1 MKQARNAARVA
12 LGRLWPRKLTNRVF
26 ALYAD
31 TLVTFLGVGL
41 TLFLSHQVRQQ
52 IEETQRASVML
63 VEVVAQAVQDSVV
76 IGDYDTVRKTLDRA
90 VQGSVFRSSQFI
102 DAKGGRILIQSRTPL
117 RGQPPGWLVHWAE
130 RELYDVNRNIT
141 VGGRDYGVLRL
152 TFDAHT
158 VAYDLWN
165 LAVLAV
171 GAALGSLLLGLAAI
185 RFLLRRWLGGLER
198 LLRLDKALAAGR
210 VDVSQID
217 TQGAPTEVTRVVA
230 MFQRTAELMQ
240 EREVSRRALD
250 NQKFAL
256 DQHAIVSITDLA
268 GNITYAN
275 DRFCDIT
282 GYTREELLGRNHRII
297 NSGQQPASFFENLW
311 KTISSG
317 QVWHGEICNRK
328 RAGQFYWVSATI
340 VPLLDDRGQPEQ
352 YIAIRTDITER
363 VRAERALEE
372 LNQDL
377 ESKIRRRTEAL
388 EEATLAASLA
398 NRAKS
403 DFLSNMSHEMR
414 TPMNSILGM
423 SYLALRAS
431 PSPKVREYL
440 RSIHDSGKYLLEL
453 ISNILDF
460 SKIESGKLEVEN
472 VDLLLPAIYADVVK
486 LMEEPAREKGL
497 ELRVELE
504 ERLQQPFKGDPLR
517 IRQILLNYASNAVKF
532 SSKGVV
538 RLIGRAGAEG
548 PDGVEVV
555 LQVADEGIGMTT
567 EQAAQLFQPF
577 HQADASTTRQ
587 FGGTG
592 LGLAICREL
601 AKLMGGQVGVDSRA
615 GVGSTFWCRLRLP
628 NGNMPAAKPRDSDF
642 GALDERWGP
651 LLRGVRVLVVDDN
664 AVNQSVARELLEA
677 TGAQVTLAGD
687 GQQAL
692 DLMQTL
698 EVDCVLMDM
707 QMPVMDGLEATRRL
721 RAQERLRRLPIIA
734 MTANASTQDRRA
746 CLAAGMNDFV
756 SKPVEPKRLL
766 DIVARWA
773 GREAAEARPAG
784 PGAPATAAPSGTLP
798 AGQPAAGLSAPT
810 AAPRDAPAPARPSQ
824 VADPEVLDPQVL
836 RSLTRGNASA
846 MQPIVK
852 VFETM
857 MDKTVLELQHALAA
871 GDTQRLGQLGHK
883 AKSSA
888 AALGAQGLSRHCH
901 ALETAMRAAEPDLT
915 LAAELV
921 QDIQR
926 LSPLVVQALR
936 AQLVAASQAAPPP
949 PGP

>member
-1 MKQARNAARVA
+1 MKRSWNTVVAA
-12 LGRLWPRKLTNRVF
+12 LGRLWPQSLTNRVF
-26 ALYAD
+26 ALYAV
-31 TLVTFLGVGL
+31 TLVTFFGIGL
-41 TLFLSHQVRQQ
+41 IVFMSHQVQQ
-52 IEETQRASVML
+52 QVEETQRASVML

-76 IGDYDTVRKTLDRA
+76 IGDYDTVRRTLDRA
-90 VQGSVFRSSQFI
+90 VQGSVFSSSQFI
-102 DAKGGRILIQSRTPL
+102 DTKGGRIRIDSRTPL
-117 RGQPPGWLVHWAE
+117 RGRPPGWLVQWAE
-130 RELYDVNRNIT
+130 RALYDVNRNIT

-158 VAYDLWN
+158 VAHDLWN
-165 LAVLAV
+165 LAVLLVCA
-171 GAALGSLLLGLAAI
+171 GLASLLLGLAAI
-185 RFLLRRWLGGLER
+185 RFLLRRWLDGLER
-198 LLRLDKALAAGR
+198 LLTLDKALAAGR
-210 VDVSQID
+210 VEVSQID
-217 TQGAPTEVTRVVA
+217 TEGAPTEVTRVVA
-230 MFQRTAELMQ
+230 MFQRISELMR

-282 GYTREELLGRNHRII
+282 GYSRHELLGRNHRII
-297 NSGQQPASFFENLW
+297 NSGRQPAGFFENLW
-311 KTISSG
+311 QVISSG
-317 QVWHGEICNRK
+317 QVWHGEICNRN
-328 RAGQFYWVSATI
+328 RAGELYWVSASI
-340 VPLLDDRGQPEQ
+340 VPLLDEKGQPEQ
-352 YIAIRTDITER
+352 YIAIRTEITQR

-372 LNQDL
+372 VNQNL
-377 ESKIRRRTEAL
+377 ENTIQRRTEAL
-388 EEATLAASLA
+388 EEATLEASLA

-431 PSPKVREYL
+431 PSPKVRDYL

-460 SKIESGKLEVEN
+460 SKIESGKLEVEK
-472 VDLLLPAIYADVVK
+472 VDLLLPAIYADVVR

-497 ELRVELE
+497 ELRVELD

-517 IRQILLNYASNAVKF
+517 IRQILLNYTSNAVKF

-538 RLIGRAGAEG
+538 RLMGRVGTDG

-555 LQVADEGIGMTT
+555 LQVADQGIGMTP
-567 EQAAQLFQPF
+567 ELAAQLFEPF

-601 AKLMGGQVGVDSRA
+601 AKLMGGQVGVDSQA
-615 GVGSTFWCRLRLP
+615 GQGSTFWCRLRLP
-628 NGNMPAAKPRDSDF
+628 NGQMPADKPRESDL
-642 GALDERWGP
+642 GALEERWGP
-651 LLRGVRVLVVDDN
+651 LLRKVRVLVVDDN
-664 AVNQSVARELLEA
+664 MVNQTVARELLQA
-677 TGAQVTLAGD
+677 TGAQVAVASD

-692 DLMQTL
+692 DLLHSL

-721 RAQERLRRLPIIA
+721 RAQETLRRLPIIA
-734 MTANASTQDRRA
+734 MTASASTQDRRA

-756 SKPVEPKRLL
+756 TKPVEPHRFL

-773 GREAAEARPAG
+773 GHKPAAPPSPAAAPEAASSASASTAV
-784 PGAPATAAPSGTLP
+784 APATADS
-798 AGQPAAGLSAPT
+798 S
-810 AAPRDAPAPARPSQ
+810 PAPEL
-824 VADPEVLDPQVL
+824 DPPVENVLDPQVL
-836 RSLTRGNASA
+836 RALTRGSASA
-846 MQPIVK
+846 LGPIVK
-852 VFETM
+852 AFESM
-857 MDKTVLELQHALAA
+857 MSKTVVELQQALAA
-871 GDTQRLGQLGHK
+871 HDAQRLGRMGHK

-888 AALGAQGLSRHCH
+888 AALGAQGLSEHCH
-901 ALETAMRAAEPDLT
+901 ALETAMRSPEPDFK

-921 QDIQR
+921 REIER
-926 LSPLVVQALR
+926 LCPLVVRALR
-936 AQLVAASQAAPPP
+936 SQTGSAPDAA
-949 PGP
+949 

>member
-1 MKQARNAARVA
+1 VNRSWNAVA
-12 LGRLWPRKLTNRVF
+12 ATLGRLWPQSLTNRVF
-26 ALYAD
+26 ALYAV
-31 TLVTFLGVGL
+31 TLVTFLGIGL
-41 TLFLSHQVRQQ
+41 IVFLSHQVRQQ

-102 DAKGGRILIQSRTPL
+102 DTRGGRIRIDSRTPP
-117 RGQPPGWLVHWAE
+117 RGQAPGWLVQWAE

-158 VAYDLWN
+158 VAHDLWS
-165 LAVLAV
+165 LAVLLV
-171 GAALGSLLLGLAAI
+171 GAGLASLVLGLAAI

-198 LLRLDKALAAGR
+198 LLALDKALAAGR

-217 TQGAPTEVTRVVA
+217 TQGAPIEVTRVVA
-230 MFQRTAELMQ
+230 MFQRIAELMR

-268 GNITYAN
+268 GSITYAN

-297 NSGQQPASFFENLW
+297 NSGRQPASFFENLW
-311 KTISSG
+311 KVIGAG
-317 QVWHGEICNRK
+317 QVWHGEICNRN
-328 RAGQFYWVSATI
+328 RAGELYWVSATI
-340 VPLLDDRGQPEQ
+340 APLLDEKGRPEQ
-352 YIAIRTDITER
+352 YIAIRTEITER

-372 LNQDL
+372 VNQNL
-377 ESKIRRRTEAL
+377 ENTIQRRTEAL

-431 PSPKVREYL
+431 PSPKVRDYL
-440 RSIHDSGKYLLEL
+440 SSIHDSGKYLLEL
-453 ISNILDF
+453 ISGILDF

-472 VDLLLPAIYADVVK
+472 VDLLLPAIYADVVR

-497 ELRVELE
+497 ELRVELD
-504 ERLQQPFKGDPLR
+504 ERLQGPFKGDPLR

-555 LQVADEGIGMTT
+555 LQVADEGIGMTP

-601 AKLMGGQVGVDSRA
+601 AKLMGGQVGVDSQA
-615 GVGSTFWCRLRLP
+615 GAGSTFWCRLRLP
-628 NGNMPAAKPRDSDF
+628 NGQMPAAMPRESDL

-651 LLRGVRVLVVDDN
+651 LLRDVRVLVVDDN
-664 AVNQSVARELLEA
+664 VVNQAVARELLQA
-677 TGAQVTLAGD
+677 TGARVEVAGD

-692 DLMQTL
+692 DVLQTL

-746 CLAAGMNDFV
+746 CMAAGMNDFV

-773 GREAAEARPAG
+773 GHKPAESPPLSTASEAASAVATSV
-784 PGAPATAAPSGTLP
+784 APDAAQAS
-798 AGQPAAGLSAPT
+798 
-810 AAPRDAPAPARPSQ
+810 PAPEAHPP
-824 VADPEVLDPQVL
+824 VEDVLDPQVL
-836 RSLTRGNASA
+836 RTLTRGSASA
-846 MQPIVK
+846 MAPIVK
-852 VFETM
+852 VFESM
-857 MDKTVLELQHALAA
+857 MDKTAVELQQALAA
-871 GDTQRLGQLGHK
+871 RDAQRLGQLGHK

-888 AALGAQGLSRHCH
+888 AALGAQGLSQHCH
-901 ALETAMRAAEPDLT
+901 TLEKAMHSPEPDFA

-921 QDIQR
+921 QEIQR
-926 LSPLVVQALR
+926 LSPLVAQAVR
-936 AQLVAASQAAPPP
+936 GQMAAASKAA
-949 PGP
+949 

>member
-1 MKQARNAARVA
+1 MKKSWNTVVAA
-12 LGRLWPRKLTNRVF
+12 LGRLWPQSLTNRVF
-26 ALYAD
+26 ALYAV

-41 TLFLSHQVRQQ
+41 MVFLSHQVRQQ

-102 DAKGGRILIQSRTPL
+102 DTKGGRIRIDSRTPL
-117 RGQPPGWLVHWAE
+117 RGQPPGWLVQWAE

-158 VAYDLWN
+158 VAHDLWN
-165 LAVLAV
+165 LAILLV
-171 GAALGSLLLGLAAI
+171 GAGLASLVLGLVAI
-185 RFLLRRWLGGLER
+185 HFLLRRWLGGLER

-230 MFQRTAELMQ
+230 MFQRIAELMR

-268 GNITYAN
+268 GSITYAN

-282 GYTREELLGRNHRII
+282 GFTRDELLGRNHRII
-297 NSGQQPASFFENLW
+297 NSGRQPASFFENLW
-311 KTISSG
+311 KVIGAG
-317 QVWHGEICNRK
+317 QVWHGEICNRN
-328 RAGQFYWVSATI
+328 RAGELYWVSATI
-340 VPLLDDRGQPEQ
+340 VPLLDEKGRPEQ
-352 YIAIRTDITER
+352 YIAIRTEITER

-372 LNQDL
+372 MNQNL
-377 ESKIRRRTEAL
+377 ENTVQHRTQAL

-431 PSPKVREYL
+431 PSPKVRDYL

-453 ISNILDF
+453 ISGILDF

-472 VDLLLPAIYADVVK
+472 VDLLLPAIYADVVR
-486 LMEEPAREKGL
+486 LMEEPALEKGL
-497 ELRVELE
+497 ELRVELD

-555 LQVADEGIGMTT
+555 LQVADEGIGMTP

-601 AKLMGGQVGVDSRA
+601 AKLMGGQVGADSQA
-615 GVGSTFWCRLRLP
+615 GAGSTFWCRLRLP
-628 NGNMPAAKPRDSDF
+628 KGQMPAAKPRESDL

-651 LLRGVRVLVVDDN
+651 LLRDVRVLVVDDN
-664 AVNQSVARELLEA
+664 VVNQAVARELLQA
-677 TGAQVTLAGD
+677 TGARVELAGD

-692 DLMQTL
+692 DLLQTL

-756 SKPVEPKRLL
+756 SKPVEPQRLL

-773 GREAAEARPAG
+773 GHSAAKSGPATPVAARAAEPAV
-784 PGAPATAAPSGTLP
+784 
-798 AGQPAAGLSAPT
+798 GQNS
-810 AAPRDAPAPARPSQ
+810 APAPGNAPFPTPTPSLPSLHPGE
-824 VADPEVLDPQVL
+824 AVLDLQL
-836 RSLTRGNASA
+836 LGTLTRGSASTLV
-846 MQPIVK
+846 PIVK
-852 VFETM
+852 VFESM
-857 MDKTVLELQHALAA
+857 MDKTVVELQQALAA
-871 GDTQRLGQLGHK
+871 RDPKRLGQLGHK

-888 AALGAQGLSRHCH
+888 SAVGSQALSQHCH
-901 ALETAMRAAEPDLT
+901 ALEMAMQAAEPDFT

-921 QDIQR
+921 QEIER

-936 AQLVAASQAAPPP
+936 THLAAAAQPS
-949 PGP
+949 

>member
-1 MKQARNAARVA
+1 MNKPWNAVTAA
-12 LGRLWPRKLTNRVF
+12 LGRLWPQSLTNRVF
-26 ALYAD
+26 ALYAV
-31 TLVTFLGVGL
+31 TLVTFLGIGL
-41 TLFLSHQVRQQ
+41 IVFLSHQVRQQ
-52 IEETQRASVML
+52 VEETQRASVML

-90 VQGSVFRSSQFI
+90 VQGSVFRSSQFT
-102 DAKGGRILIQSRTPL
+102 DATGGRIRTENRTPP
-117 RGQPPGWLVHWAE
+117 RGQPPGWLVQWAE

-158 VAYDLWN
+158 VAHDLWS
-165 LAVLAV
+165 LAVLLV
-171 GAALGSLLLGLAAI
+171 GAGLASLVLGLAAI

-198 LLRLDKALAAGR
+198 LLALDKALAAGR

-217 TQGAPTEVTRVVA
+217 TQGAPIEVTRVVT
-230 MFQRTAELMQ
+230 MFQRIAELMR

-268 GNITYAN
+268 GSITYAN

-282 GYTREELLGRNHRII
+282 GFTREELLGRNHRII
-297 NSGQQPASFFENLW
+297 NSGRQPASFFENLW
-311 KTISSG
+311 KVIGAG
-317 QVWHGEICNRK
+317 QVWHGEICNRN
-328 RAGQFYWVSATI
+328 RAGELYWVSATI
-340 VPLLDDRGQPEQ
+340 VPLLDEKGRPEQ
-352 YIAIRTDITER
+352 YIAIRTEITER

-372 LNQDL
+372 MNQNL
-377 ESKIRRRTEAL
+377 EHTVQHRTQAL

-431 PSPKVREYL
+431 PSPKVRDYL

-453 ISNILDF
+453 ISGILDF

-472 VDLLLPAIYADVVK
+472 VDLLLPAIYADVVR
-486 LMEEPAREKGL
+486 LMEEPALEKGL
-497 ELRVELE
+497 ELRVELD

-517 IRQILLNYASNAVKF
+517 IRQILLNFASNAVKF

-555 LQVADEGIGMTT
+555 LQVADEGIGMTP

-601 AKLMGGQVGVDSRA
+601 AKLMGGQVGADSQA
-615 GVGSTFWCRLRLP
+615 GAGSTFWCRLRLP
-628 NGNMPAAKPRDSDF
+628 NGQMPAAKPRESDL

-651 LLRGVRVLVVDDN
+651 LLRDVRVLVVDDN
-664 AVNQSVARELLEA
+664 AVNQAVARELLQA
-677 TGAQVTLAGD
+677 TGARVELAGD

-692 DLMQTL
+692 DLLQTL

-746 CLAAGMNDFV
+746 CMAAGMNDFV

-773 GREAAEARPAG
+773 GHKPAES
-784 PGAPATAAPSGTLP
+784 APLAAAPE
-798 AGQPAAGLSAPT
+798 AAPT
-810 AAPRDAPAPARPSQ
+810 AATSAAPDAAQASPAPEAHPP
-824 VADPEVLDPQVL
+824 VEDVLDPQVL
-836 RSLTRGNASA
+836 RTLTRGSASA
-846 MQPIVK
+846 MAPIVK
-852 VFETM
+852 VFESM
-857 MDKTVLELQHALAA
+857 MDKTAVELQQALAA
-871 GDTQRLGQLGHK
+871 RDAQRLAQLGHK
-883 AKSSA
+883 ARSSA
-888 AALGAQGLSRHCH
+888 AALGAQGLSQHCD
-901 ALETAMRAAEPDLT
+901 ALEKAMHSPEPDFA

-921 QDIQR
+921 QEIQR
-926 LSPLVVQALR
+926 LSPLVAQAVR
-936 AQLVAASQAAPPP
+936 AQMASASKSA
-949 PGP
+949 

>member
-1 MKQARNAARVA
+1 MKRSWNAVA
-12 LGRLWPRKLTNRVF
+12 ATLGRLWPQSLTNRVF
-26 ALYAD
+26 ALYAV
-31 TLVTFLGVGL
+31 TLVTFLGIGL
-41 TLFLSHQVRQQ
+41 IVFLSHQVRQQ

-102 DAKGGRILIQSRTPL
+102 DTRGGRIRIDSRTPP
-117 RGQPPGWLVHWAE
+117 RGQAPGWLVQWAE

-158 VAYDLWN
+158 VAHDLWS
-165 LAVLAV
+165 LAVLLV
-171 GAALGSLLLGLAAI
+171 GAGLASLVLGLAAI

-198 LLRLDKALAAGR
+198 LLALDKALAAGR

-217 TQGAPTEVTRVVA
+217 TQGAPIEVTRVVA
-230 MFQRTAELMQ
+230 MFQRITELMH

-268 GNITYAN
+268 GSITYAN

-297 NSGQQPASFFENLW
+297 NSGRQPASFFENLW
-311 KTISSG
+311 KVIGAG
-317 QVWHGEICNRK
+317 QVWHGEICNRN
-328 RAGQFYWVSATI
+328 RAGELYWVSATI
-340 VPLLDDRGQPEQ
+340 APLLDEKGRPEQ
-352 YIAIRTDITER
+352 YIAIRTEITER

-372 LNQDL
+372 VNQNL
-377 ESKIRRRTEAL
+377 ENTIQRRTEAL

-431 PSPKVREYL
+431 PSPKVRDYL
-440 RSIHDSGKYLLEL
+440 SSIHDSGKYLLEL
-453 ISNILDF
+453 ISGILDF

-472 VDLLLPAIYADVVK
+472 VDLLLPAIYADVVR

-497 ELRVELE
+497 ELRVELD
-504 ERLQQPFKGDPLR
+504 ERLQGPFKGDPLR

-555 LQVADEGIGMTT
+555 LQVADEGIGMTP

-601 AKLMGGQVGVDSRA
+601 AKLMGGQVGVDSQA
-615 GVGSTFWCRLRLP
+615 GAGSTFWCRLRLP
-628 NGNMPAAKPRDSDF
+628 NGQMPAAMPRESDL

-651 LLRGVRVLVVDDN
+651 LLRDVRVLVVDDN
-664 AVNQSVARELLEA
+664 VVNQAVARELLQA
-677 TGAQVTLAGD
+677 TGARVEVAGD

-692 DLMQTL
+692 DVLQTL

-746 CLAAGMNDFV
+746 CMAAGMNDFV

-773 GREAAEARPAG
+773 GHKPAESPPLSTASEAASAVATSV
-784 PGAPATAAPSGTLP
+784 APDAAQAS
-798 AGQPAAGLSAPT
+798 
-810 AAPRDAPAPARPSQ
+810 PAPEAHPP
-824 VADPEVLDPQVL
+824 VEDVLDPQVL
-836 RSLTRGNASA
+836 RTLTRGSASA
-846 MQPIVK
+846 MAPIVK
-852 VFETM
+852 VFESM
-857 MDKTVLELQHALAA
+857 MDKTAVELQQALAA
-871 GDTQRLGQLGHK
+871 RDAQRLGQLGHK

-888 AALGAQGLSRHCH
+888 AALGAQGLSQHCH
-901 ALETAMRAAEPDLT
+901 TLEKAMHSPEPDFA

-921 QDIQR
+921 QEIQR
-926 LSPLVVQALR
+926 LSPLVAQAVR
-936 AQLVAASQAAPPP
+936 GQMAAASKAA
-949 PGP
+949 

>member
-1 MKQARNAARVA
+1 MKRSWNAVA
-12 LGRLWPRKLTNRVF
+12 ATLSRLWPQSLTNRVF
-26 ALYAD
+26 ALYAV
-31 TLVTFLGVGL
+31 TLVTFLGIGL
-41 TLFLSHQVRQQ
+41 IVFLSHQVRQQ

-102 DAKGGRILIQSRTPL
+102 DTRGGRIRIDSRTPP
-117 RGQPPGWLVHWAE
+117 RGQAPGWLVQWAE

-158 VAYDLWN
+158 VAHDLWS
-165 LAVLAV
+165 LAVLLV
-171 GAALGSLLLGLAAI
+171 GAGLASLVLGLAAI

-198 LLRLDKALAAGR
+198 LLALDKALAAGR

-217 TQGAPTEVTRVVA
+217 TQGAPIEVTRVVT
-230 MFQRTAELMQ
+230 MFQRITELMR

-268 GNITYAN
+268 GSITYAN

-297 NSGQQPASFFENLW
+297 NSGRQPASFFENLW
-311 KTISSG
+311 KVIGAG
-317 QVWHGEICNRK
+317 QVWHGEICNRN
-328 RAGQFYWVSATI
+328 RAGELYWVSATI
-340 VPLLDDRGQPEQ
+340 VPLLDEKGRPEQ
-352 YIAIRTDITER
+352 YIAIRTEITER

-372 LNQDL
+372 VNQNL
-377 ESKIRRRTEAL
+377 ENTIQRRTEAL

-431 PSPKVREYL
+431 PSPKVRDYL

-472 VDLLLPAIYADVVK
+472 VDLLLPAIYADVVR

-497 ELRVELE
+497 ELRVELD
-504 ERLQQPFKGDPLR
+504 ERLQGPFKGDPLR

-555 LQVADEGIGMTT
+555 LQVADEGIGMTP

-601 AKLMGGQVGVDSRA
+601 AKLMGGQVGVDSQA
-615 GVGSTFWCRLRLP
+615 GAGSTFWCRLPLP
-628 NGNMPAAKPRDSDF
+628 NGQMPAAMPRESDL

-651 LLRGVRVLVVDDN
+651 LLRDVRVLVVDDN
-664 AVNQSVARELLEA
+664 VVNQAVARELLQA
-677 TGAQVTLAGD
+677 TGARVEVAGD

-692 DLMQTL
+692 DVLQTL

-746 CLAAGMNDFV
+746 CMAAGMNDFV

-773 GREAAEARPAG
+773 GHKPAESPPLSTASEAASAVATSVAPDAAEA
-784 PGAPATAAPSGTLP
+784 S
-798 AGQPAAGLSAPT
+798 
-810 AAPRDAPAPARPSQ
+810 PAPEAHPP
-824 VADPEVLDPQVL
+824 VEDVLDPQVL
-836 RSLTRGNASA
+836 RTLTRGSASA
-846 MQPIVK
+846 MAPIVK
-852 VFETM
+852 VFESM
-857 MDKTVLELQHALAA
+857 MDKTAVELQQALAA
-871 GDTQRLGQLGHK
+871 RDAQRLGQLGHK

-888 AALGAQGLSRHCH
+888 AALGAQGLSQHCH
-901 ALETAMRAAEPDLT
+901 SLEKAMHSPEPDFA

-921 QDIQR
+921 QEIQR
-926 LSPLVVQALR
+926 LSPLVAQAVR
-936 AQLVAASQAAPPP
+936 GQMAAASKAA
-949 PGP
+949 

>member
-1 MKQARNAARVA
+1 LSVNKPWHAVTAA
-12 LGRLWPRKLTNRVF
+12 LGRLSPQSLTNRVF
-26 ALYAD
+26 ALYAV

-41 TLFLSHQVRQQ
+41 ALFLSHQVRQQ

-102 DAKGGRILIQSRTPL
+102 DAKGGRIRIESRTPL
-117 RGQPPGWLVHWAE
+117 RGQPPEWLVHWAE
-130 RELYDVNRNIT
+130 RELYDVNRNVT

-158 VAYDLWN
+158 VAHDLWN
-165 LAVLAV
+165 LAVLVV
-171 GAALGSLLLGLAAI
+171 GAGVVSLLLGLAAI
-185 RFLLRRWLGGLER
+185 RFLLRRWLGSLER
-198 LLRLDKALAAGR
+198 LLKLDKALAAGR

-230 MFQRTAELMQ
+230 MFQRTAELMH

-282 GYTREELLGRNHRII
+282 GYAREELLGRNHRII
-297 NSGQQPASFFENLW
+297 NSGEQPPSFFDHLW
-311 KTISSG
+311 QVISSG
-317 QVWHGEICNRK
+317 QVWHGEICNRN
-328 RAGQFYWVSATI
+328 RAGGLYWVSATI
-340 VPLLDDRGQPEQ
+340 VPLLDEKGRPEQ

-377 ESKIRRRTEAL
+377 EGKIRQRTEAL

-460 SKIESGKLEVEN
+460 SKIESGKLEVEK
-472 VDLLLPAIYADVVK
+472 VDLLLPAIYAEVIS
-486 LMEEPAREKGL
+486 LMEESAREKGL
-497 ELRVELE
+497 ELRVELD

-555 LQVADEGIGMTT
+555 LQVADEGIGMTP

-601 AKLMGGQVGVDSRA
+601 AKLMGGQVGVDSQV

-628 NGNMPAAKPRDSDF
+628 NGHMPAAKPRDSDF
-642 GALDERWGP
+642 GGLDERWGP
-651 LLRGVRVLVVDDN
+651 RLRDVRVLVVDDN
-664 AVNQSVARELLEA
+664 VVNQSVARELLEA
-677 TGAQVTLAGD
+677 TGARVTLAGD
-687 GQQAL
+687 GQQAV
-692 DLMQTL
+692 DLLQTL

-721 RAQERLRRLPIIA
+721 RAQERLQRLPIIA

-756 SKPVEPKRLL
+756 SKPVEPNRLL

-773 GREAAEARPAG
+773 GREEAEARPAG
-784 PGAPATAAPSGTLP
+784 PGATATAALSGTLP
-798 AGQPAAGLSAPT
+798 AGQPAGPLP
-810 AAPRDAPAPARPSQ
+810 AADPE
-824 VADPEVLDPQVL
+824 VLDPEVLDPQVL

-846 MQPIVK
+846 MRPIVK

-857 MDKTVLELQHALAA
+857 MDKTVVELRQALAA
-871 GDTQRLGQLGHK
+871 RDTVRLGQLGHK

-901 ALETAMRAAEPDLT
+901 ALETAMRAAEPDMT

-921 QDIQR
+921 QEIQR
-926 LSPLVVQALR
+926 LSPLVVQALKALK
-936 AQLVAASQAAPPP
+936 AQSQDTAPRP
-949 PGP
+949 

>member
-1 MKQARNAARVA
+1 MNRSWNAVA
-12 LGRLWPRKLTNRVF
+12 ATLSRLWPQSLTNRVF
-26 ALYAD
+26 ALYAV
-31 TLVTFLGVGL
+31 TLVTFLGIGL
-41 TLFLSHQVRQQ
+41 IVFLSHQVRQQ

-102 DAKGGRILIQSRTPL
+102 DTRGGRIRIDSRTPP
-117 RGQPPGWLVHWAE
+117 RGQAPGWLVQWAE

-158 VAYDLWN
+158 VAHDLWS
-165 LAVLAV
+165 LAVLLV
-171 GAALGSLLLGLAAI
+171 GAGLASLVLGLAAI

-198 LLRLDKALAAGR
+198 LLALDKALAAGR

-217 TQGAPTEVTRVVA
+217 TQGAPIEVTRVVT
-230 MFQRTAELMQ
+230 MFQRITELMR

-268 GNITYAN
+268 GSITYAN

-297 NSGQQPASFFENLW
+297 NSGRQPASFFENLW
-311 KTISSG
+311 KVIGAG
-317 QVWHGEICNRK
+317 QVWHGEICNRN
-328 RAGQFYWVSATI
+328 RAGELYWVSATI
-340 VPLLDDRGQPEQ
+340 VPLLDEKGRPEQ
-352 YIAIRTDITER
+352 YIAIRTEITER

-372 LNQDL
+372 VNQNL
-377 ESKIRRRTEAL
+377 ENTIQRRTEAL

-431 PSPKVREYL
+431 PSPKVRDYL
-440 RSIHDSGKYLLEL
+440 SSIHDSGKYLLEL

-472 VDLLLPAIYADVVK
+472 VDLLLPAIYADVVR
-486 LMEEPAREKGL
+486 LMEEPARKKGL
-497 ELRVELE
+497 ELRVELD
-504 ERLQQPFKGDPLR
+504 ERLQGPFKGDPLR

-555 LQVADEGIGMTT
+555 LQVADEGIGMTP

-601 AKLMGGQVGVDSRA
+601 AKLMGGQVGVDSQA
-615 GVGSTFWCRLRLP
+615 GAGSTFWCRLRLP
-628 NGNMPAAKPRDSDF
+628 NGQMPAAMPRESDL

-651 LLRGVRVLVVDDN
+651 LLRDVRVMVVDDKV
-664 AVNQSVARELLEA
+664 VNQAVARELLQA
-677 TGAQVTLAGD
+677 TGARVEVAGD

-692 DLMQTL
+692 DLLQTL

-746 CLAAGMNDFV
+746 CMAAGMNDFV

-773 GREAAEARPAG
+773 GHKPAESPPLSTASEAASAVATSVAPDAAEA
-784 PGAPATAAPSGTLP
+784 S
-798 AGQPAAGLSAPT
+798 
-810 AAPRDAPAPARPSQ
+810 PAPEAHPP
-824 VADPEVLDPQVL
+824 VEDVLDPQVL
-836 RSLTRGNASA
+836 RTLTRGSASA
-846 MQPIVK
+846 MAPIVK
-852 VFETM
+852 VFESM
-857 MDKTVLELQHALAA
+857 MDKTAVELQQALAA
-871 GDTQRLGQLGHK
+871 RDAQRLGQLGHK

-888 AALGAQGLSRHCH
+888 AALGAQGLSQHCH
-901 ALETAMRAAEPDLT
+901 TLEKAMHSPEPDFA

-921 QDIQR
+921 QEIQR
-926 LSPLVVQALR
+926 LSPLVAQAVR
-936 AQLVAASQAAPPP
+936 GQMAAASKAA
-949 PGP
+949 

>member
-12 LGRLWPRKLTNRVF
+12 LGRLWPRSLTNRVF
-26 ALYAD
+26 ALYAV

-117 RGQPPGWLVHWAE
+117 RGQPPGWLVQWAE

-340 VPLLDDRGQPEQ
+340 VPLLDDRGRPEQ
-352 YIAIRTDITER
+352 YIAIRTEITER

-372 LNQDL
+372 VNQNQ
-377 ESKIRRRTEAL
+377 EQTIRKRTEAL
-388 EEATLAASLA
+388 EQATLEASLA

-460 SKIESGKLEVEN
+460 SKIESGKLEVEK
-472 VDLLLPAIYADVVK
+472 VDMLLPTVYADVVK

-651 LLRGVRVLVVDDN
+651 QLRGVRVLVVDDN

-721 RAQERLRRLPIIA
+721 RAQQRLRRLPIIA

-773 GREAAEARPAG
+773 GREAAVARPAG

-936 AQLVAASQAAPPP
+936 AQMVAASQAGPPP

>member
-1 MKQARNAARVA
+1 MKRSWNAVA
-12 LGRLWPRKLTNRVF
+12 ATLSRLWPQSLTNRVF
-26 ALYAD
+26 ALYAV
-31 TLVTFLGVGL
+31 TLVTFLGIGL
-41 TLFLSHQVRQQ
+41 IVFLSHQVRQQ

-102 DAKGGRILIQSRTPL
+102 DTRGGRIRIDSRTPP
-117 RGQPPGWLVHWAE
+117 RGQAPGWLVQWAE

-158 VAYDLWN
+158 VAHDLWS
-165 LAVLAV
+165 LAVLLV
-171 GAALGSLLLGLAAI
+171 GAGLASLVLGLAAI

-198 LLRLDKALAAGR
+198 LLALDKALAAGR

-217 TQGAPTEVTRVVA
+217 TQGAPIEVTRVVT
-230 MFQRTAELMQ
+230 MFQRITELMR

-268 GNITYAN
+268 GSITYAN

-297 NSGQQPASFFENLW
+297 NSGRQPASFFENLW
-311 KTISSG
+311 KVIGAG
-317 QVWHGEICNRK
+317 QVWHGEICNRN
-328 RAGQFYWVSATI
+328 RAGELYWVSATI
-340 VPLLDDRGQPEQ
+340 APLLDEKGRPEQ
-352 YIAIRTDITER
+352 YIAIRTEITER

-372 LNQDL
+372 VNQNL
-377 ESKIRRRTEAL
+377 ENTIQRRTEAL

-431 PSPKVREYL
+431 PSPKVRDYL
-440 RSIHDSGKYLLEL
+440 SSIHDSGKYLLEL

-472 VDLLLPAIYADVVK
+472 VDLLLPAIYADVVR

-497 ELRVELE
+497 ELRVELD
-504 ERLQQPFKGDPLR
+504 ERLQGPFKGDPLR

-555 LQVADEGIGMTT
+555 LQVADEGIGMTP

-601 AKLMGGQVGVDSRA
+601 AKLMGGQVGVDSQA
-615 GVGSTFWCRLRLP
+615 GAGSTFWCRLPLP
-628 NGNMPAAKPRDSDF
+628 NGQMPAAMPRESDL

-651 LLRGVRVLVVDDN
+651 LLRDVRVLVVDDN
-664 AVNQSVARELLEA
+664 VVNQAVARELLQA
-677 TGAQVTLAGD
+677 TGARVEVAGD

-692 DLMQTL
+692 DVLQTL

-746 CLAAGMNDFV
+746 CMAAGMNDFV

-773 GREAAEARPAG
+773 GHKPAESPPLSTASEAASAVATSVAPDAAEA
-784 PGAPATAAPSGTLP
+784 S
-798 AGQPAAGLSAPT
+798 
-810 AAPRDAPAPARPSQ
+810 PAPEAHPP
-824 VADPEVLDPQVL
+824 VEDVLDPQVL
-836 RSLTRGNASA
+836 RTLTRGSASA
-846 MQPIVK
+846 MAPIVK
-852 VFETM
+852 VFESM
-857 MDKTVLELQHALAA
+857 MDKTAVELQQALAA
-871 GDTQRLGQLGHK
+871 RDAQRLGQLGHK

-888 AALGAQGLSRHCH
+888 AALGAQGLSQHCH
-901 ALETAMRAAEPDLT
+901 TLEKAMHSPEPDFA

-921 QDIQR
+921 QEIQR
-926 LSPLVVQALR
+926 LSPLVAQAVR
-936 AQLVAASQAAPPP
+936 GQMAAASKAA
-949 PGP
+949 

>member
-1 MKQARNAARVA
+1 MSVKNAGNTVAAA
-12 LGRLWPRKLTNRVF
+12 LGSLWPRSLTNRVF
-26 ALYAD
+26 ALYAV
-31 TLVTFLGVGL
+31 TLVTFLCVGL
-41 TLFLSHQVRQQ
+41 AVFLSHQVRQQ
-52 IEETQRASVML
+52 IKETKRASVML
-63 VEVVAQAVQDSVV
+63 VEIVAQAVQDGVV
-76 IGDYDTVRKTLDRA
+76 MGDYDTVRKTLDRA
-90 VQGSVFRSSQFI
+90 VQGSVFRSSQFT
-102 DAKGGRILIQSRTPL
+102 DATGGRIRTENRTPP
-117 RGQPPGWLVHWAE
+117 RGQPPGWLVQWAE

-158 VAYDLWN
+158 VAHDLWN
-165 LAVLAV
+165 LAVLLV
-171 GAALGSLLLGLAAI
+171 GAGLASLVLGLAAI

-198 LLRLDKALAAGR
+198 LLTLDKALTAGR

-217 TQGAPTEVTRVVA
+217 THGAPSEVTRVVA
-230 MFQRTAELMQ
+230 MFQRITELMR

-268 GNITYAN
+268 GSITYAN

-297 NSGQQPASFFENLW
+297 NSGRQPASFFENLW
-311 KTISSG
+311 KVIGAG
-317 QVWHGEICNRK
+317 QVWHGEICNRN
-328 RAGQFYWVSATI
+328 RAGELYWVSATI
-340 VPLLDDRGQPEQ
+340 VPLLDAKGQPEQ
-352 YIAIRTDITER
+352 YIAIRTEITER

-372 LNQDL
+372 ANQNL
-377 ESKIRRRTEAL
+377 ENTVQHRTQAL

-460 SKIESGKLEVEN
+460 SKIESGKLQVEN
-472 VDLLLPAIYADVVK
+472 VDLLLPAVYADVVK

-555 LQVADEGIGMTT
+555 LQVADEGIGMTP

-601 AKLMGGQVGVDSRA
+601 AKLMGGQVGVDSQV

-628 NGNMPAAKPRDSDF
+628 NGHMPAAKPKESDF

-651 LLRGVRVLVVDDN
+651 LLRDVRVLVVDDN

-677 TGAQVTLAGD
+677 TGARVTLAGD
-687 GQQAL
+687 GQQAV
-692 DLMQTL
+692 DLLQTL
-698 EVDCVLMDM
+698 QVDCVLMDM
-707 QMPVMDGLEATRRL
+707 QMPVMDGLEATRQL
-721 RAQERLRRLPIIA
+721 RAQEKLRRLPIIA

-746 CLAAGMNDFV
+746 CLAAGMNDFI
-756 SKPVEPKRLL
+756 SKPVEPKRFL

-773 GREAAEARPAG
+773 GHETAAAPVAAPPPA
-784 PGAPATAAPSGTLP
+784 PSAAPALARASQAAD
-798 AGQPAAGLSAPT
+798 Q
-810 AAPRDAPAPARPSQ
+810 DI
-824 VADPEVLDPQVL
+824 LDPQVL
-836 RSLTRGNASA
+836 RSLTRGSAAA

-852 VFETM
+852 VFESM
-857 MDKTVLELQHALAA
+857 MDKTVVELQQALAA
-871 GDTQRLGQLGHK
+871 RNAQRLGQLGHK

-888 AALGAQGLSRHCH
+888 AALGAQALSQHCH
-901 ALETAMRAAEPDLT
+901 ALESAMQSQQPDFT

-921 QDIQR
+921 QEIER
-926 LSPLVVQALR
+926 LSPLVAQALR
-936 AQLVAASQAAPPP
+936 AQMGAASQTA
-949 PGP
+949 

>member
-1 MKQARNAARVA
+1 MNRSWNAVA
-12 LGRLWPRKLTNRVF
+12 ATLGRLWPQSLTNRVF
-26 ALYAD
+26 ALYAV
-31 TLVTFLGVGL
+31 TLVTFLGIGL
-41 TLFLSHQVRQQ
+41 IVFLSHQVRQQ

-102 DAKGGRILIQSRTPL
+102 DTRGGRIRIDSRTPP
-117 RGQPPGWLVHWAE
+117 RGQAPGWLVQWAE

-158 VAYDLWN
+158 VAHDLWS
-165 LAVLAV
+165 LAVLLV
-171 GAALGSLLLGLAAI
+171 GAGLASLVLGLAAI

-198 LLRLDKALAAGR
+198 LLALDKALAAGR

-217 TQGAPTEVTRVVA
+217 TQGAPIEVTRVVA
-230 MFQRTAELMQ
+230 MFQRIAELMR

-268 GNITYAN
+268 GSITYAN

-297 NSGQQPASFFENLW
+297 NSGRQPASFFENLW
-311 KTISSG
+311 KVIGAG
-317 QVWHGEICNRK
+317 QVWHGEICNRN
-328 RAGQFYWVSATI
+328 RAGELYWVSATI
-340 VPLLDDRGQPEQ
+340 APLLDEKGRPEQ
-352 YIAIRTDITER
+352 YIAIRTEITER

-372 LNQDL
+372 MNQNL
-377 ESKIRRRTEAL
+377 ENTIQRRTEAL

-431 PSPKVREYL
+431 PSPKVRDYL
-440 RSIHDSGKYLLEL
+440 SSIHDSGKYLLEL
-453 ISNILDF
+453 ISGILDF

-472 VDLLLPAIYADVVK
+472 VDLLLPAIYADVVR
-486 LMEEPAREKGL
+486 LMEEPARKKGL
-497 ELRVELE
+497 ELRVELD
-504 ERLQQPFKGDPLR
+504 ERLQGPFKGDPLR

-555 LQVADEGIGMTT
+555 LQVADEGIGMTP

-601 AKLMGGQVGVDSRA
+601 AKLMGGQVGVDSQA
-615 GVGSTFWCRLRLP
+615 GAGSTFWCRLRLP
-628 NGNMPAAKPRDSDF
+628 NGQMPAAMPRESDL

-651 LLRGVRVLVVDDN
+651 LLRDVRVLVVDDN
-664 AVNQSVARELLEA
+664 VVNQAVARELLQA
-677 TGAQVTLAGD
+677 TGARVEVAGD

-692 DLMQTL
+692 DLLQTL

-746 CLAAGMNDFV
+746 CMAAGMNDFV

-773 GREAAEARPAG
+773 GHKPAESPPLSTASEAASAVATSV
-784 PGAPATAAPSGTLP
+784 APDAAQAS
-798 AGQPAAGLSAPT
+798 
-810 AAPRDAPAPARPSQ
+810 PAPEAHPP
-824 VADPEVLDPQVL
+824 VEDVLDPQVL
-836 RSLTRGNASA
+836 RTLTRGSASA
-846 MQPIVK
+846 MAPIVK
-852 VFETM
+852 VFESM
-857 MDKTVLELQHALAA
+857 MDKTAVELQQALAA
-871 GDTQRLGQLGHK
+871 RDAQRLGQLGHK

-888 AALGAQGLSRHCH
+888 AALGAQGLSQHCH
-901 ALETAMRAAEPDLT
+901 TLEKAMHSPEPDFA

-921 QDIQR
+921 QEIQR
-926 LSPLVVQALR
+926 LSPLVAQAVR
-936 AQLVAASQAAPPP
+936 GQMAAASKAA
-949 PGP
+949 